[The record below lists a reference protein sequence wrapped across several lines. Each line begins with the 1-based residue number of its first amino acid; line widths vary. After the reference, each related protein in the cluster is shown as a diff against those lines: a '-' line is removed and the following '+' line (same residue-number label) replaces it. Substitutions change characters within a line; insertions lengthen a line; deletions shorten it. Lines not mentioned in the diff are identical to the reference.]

1 MLSIGKNKRNEKG
14 IKTEDAYQIKSNLSE
29 YLSSNKSDHD
39 QNSHMWIKYNKD
51 LFLISTVE
59 MLKAFLYFPI
69 IYNKQGNQNT
79 SFKQLTIAPEK
90 KANSKLRNQ

>member
-39 QNSHMWIKYNKD
+39 QNSHKCNKN

-59 MLKAFLYFPI
+59 MLKVFWYFPI
-69 IYNKQGNQNT
+69 IYNKQRNQNT
-79 SFKQLTIAPEK
+79 SFKQLTMAPEK

>member
-51 LFLISTVE
+51 LFLISTAE
-59 MLKAFLYFPI
+59 MLKVFLYFPI
-69 IYNKQGNQNT
+69 IYNKQRNQNT